1 MSVRPDELKTTVVQA
16 TWYRELS
23 KYEKPDSRK
32 AGWQVL
38 NTFVPYIGLWA
49 AMIWIVRS
57 QTSLWYL
64 CPLIL
69 IAAGLVVRI
78 FIMQHDCGH
87 GSFLK
92 SHSANRF
99 LGLLCGVITFTPYDD
114 WKHEHAAHHASAQDL
129 ERRGIGDIQ
138 TLTTEE
144 YRNATFGQKLY
155 YRLFR
160 HPVFIFG
167 VGPFIQFVGV
177 HRFSHKRSGKRERQ
191 SVLITNVA
199 LAALVTLAC
208 LTIGWRTYVLIQA
221 PIIALAAS
229 LGVWLFYVQHQYDDV
244 YWEHHEQWDPIRAAL
259 HDGPSRLRVGI
270 LPDGRAPAREGT
282 AIVDA
287 AGTAIGHI
295 TSGGFG
301 PSLNAPLAM
310 GYVRA
315 DMAVDGTPVFLMVR
329 GKPLPA
335 RIAPMP
341 FVPHSYNR

>member
-1 MSVRPDELKTTVVQA
+1 MSVRSDELKTKVVQA
-16 TWYRELS
+16 AWYRELS
-23 KYEKPDSRK
+23 KYEKADPRK
-32 AGWQVL
+32 AIGQVL

-57 QTSLWYL
+57 HHSLWYL
-64 CPLIL
+64 CPLIVL
-69 IAAGLVVRI
+69 AAGLVVRI

-144 YRNATFGQKLY
+144 YRNASPRKRLG

-160 HPVFIFG
+160 HPFAIFG
-167 VGPFIQFVGV
+167 VGPFMQFVV
-177 HRFSHKRSGKRERQ
+177 AHRFAHKRSGPRERQ
-191 SVLITNVA
+191 SVVITNMA
-199 LAALVTLAC
+199 LLFLVTLAC
-208 LTIGWRTYVLIQA
+208 LTIGWKTYLMIQV
-221 PIIALAAS
+221 PIIGLAAS

-259 HDGPSRLRVGI
+259 EGSSYYKLPKILQWFSGNIGLHHIHHLRPRIPNYNLQKCYDEVPE
-270 LPDGRAPAREGT
+270 LQQPRTLTLFE
-282 AIVDA
+282 
-287 AGTAIGHI
+287 
-295 TSGGFG
+295 
-301 PSLNAPLAM
+301 SLKCINLHLWDEST
-310 GYVRA
+310 RQ
-315 DMAVDGTPVFLMVR
+315 MVSFR
-329 GKPLPA
+329 KL
-335 RIAPMP
+335 RMQ
-341 FVPHSYNR
+341 HSPGSSK